1 VTRTALAVAAA
12 LAICGCRGHDRPV
25 GAQPTPLSV
34 KGASETDQSSA
45 APDRENMR
53 IQGPHSSAAESG
65 ELARNGK
72 TCATDADCTGRL
84 RCVSYYGVS
93 GRELRQCLFPCSDG
107 CPEGFTCQMQV
118 PDGPINTCAPT
129 R

>member
-1 VTRTALAVAAA
+1 MTRTAVAVAAA

-45 APDRENMR
+45 ASDRENMR
-53 IQGPHSSAAESG
+53 IQGPHSSAADSG

-72 TCATDADCTGRL
+72 TCATDADCTGGMKCCYPCGIPGCKYA
-84 RCVSYYGVS
+84 CVMPLQGM
-93 GRELRQCLFPCSDG
+93 CPLFP
-107 CPEGFTCQMQV
+107 
-118 PDGPINTCAPT
+118 
-129 R
+129 